1 VLGEQLNEIYTSII
15 RNAQQ
20 AKDNSQTTLGEK
32 EREGVKEKSCSRD
45 NLFCYLALRKQ
56 NISDLQLSLAEE
68 GLSSLGTRESCTCWH
83 RAGSQAFW
91 NPGLPQM
98 RVGCAKLILTRAAH
112 Y

>member
-56 NISDLQLSLAEE
+56 NISDLQPRLAEE
-68 GLSSLGTRESCTCWH
+68 GLSSLGTLESH
-83 RAGSQAFW
+83 VLVGIE
-91 NPGLPQM
+91 
-98 RVGCAKLILTRAAH
+98 RVLKHFGIPASHKCELAVQN
-112 Y
+112 